1 MKRLSGEFYKKRY
14 FDARAG
20 YTTVSPIIAI
30 LNFILI
36 SYNFS
41 IMKEYMNIITFTILV
56 GLGLIVALTMIGVV
70 FRRNQY
76 KVDLAFS
83 YFENKEQLKT
93 DLLILDSLVRFYL
106 PTDSK
111 SIKINDRIKILKA
124 HLGVT

>member
-1 MKRLSGEFYKKRY
+1 
-14 FDARAG
+14 
-20 YTTVSPIIAI
+20 
-30 LNFILI
+30 
-36 SYNFS
+36 
-41 IMKEYMNIITFTILV
+41 
-56 GLGLIVALTMIGVV
+56 VV